1 MKNSNLYTKWSL
13 LLLSLFVFN
22 SCSDYLVEEPTSG
35 FTADFVYNTPE
46 GLEAGVVS
54 LYNIQRSFWE
64 SGANNGSDPIIID
77 GKDDLTIPRGG
88 EISNY

>member
-54 LYNIQRSFWE
+54 
-64 SGANNGSDPIIID
+64 
-77 GKDDLTIPRGG
+77 
-88 EISNY
+88 